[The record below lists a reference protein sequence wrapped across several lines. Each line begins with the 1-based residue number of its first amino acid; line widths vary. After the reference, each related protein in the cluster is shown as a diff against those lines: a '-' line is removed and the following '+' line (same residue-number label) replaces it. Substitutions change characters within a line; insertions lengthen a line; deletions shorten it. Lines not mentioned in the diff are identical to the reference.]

1 MRKKNA
7 GSTPAGSAPV
17 SFRTSVASSMIT
29 MLLQSAYS
37 VVDGLFVSN
46 LVGDTALAAVNVAWP
61 IIAVITAAGTGIG
74 AGGASYMSIKQG
86 EQKWEESN
94 RVRAN
99 TILALFAA
107 GAVITVCF
115 LLFLTPLLKLMGAS
129 GNLLTAAEQYGRI
142 MIAGGVI
149 QVLSCGLAP
158 ILRNE
163 NRQVGAMT
171 IMVLGFL
178 FNLTMDFVLLYF
190 FHLGIGGAALA
201 SLGAQLLT
209 TVLCFLTLF
218 GVTDRIRTRLGLPG
232 SAGTQLCPL
241 RREQFVFEKDCW
253 KRIFSIGISP
263 FGISLTP
270 SLLILYHN
278 IACLNYGD
286 LAVSAYAL
294 ISSTIGSYR
303 ILLIGVA
310 EGMQPLASKA
320 YGASQ
325 NRNATPT
332 ERIAAYDEIRHIRNK
347 AIRTAIAA
355 SVLLFLFTIAT
366 ASFYPALYG
375 YQGEA
380 AAAGYHAVMLT
391 AAQLIFTGIVRVT
404 NSFFYAVGK
413 NRYSLFMIYFDPL
426 CLTPAALAVLSHFFG
441 TDGIWLTAV
450 ITQFLLNLVAA
461 GMFVRHNAQMKRE
474 QAALT
479 KGV

>member
-1 MRKKNA
+1 MNCKKA
-7 GSTPAGSAPV
+7 HSTPATSAPV
-17 SFRTSVASSMIT
+17 SFRASVASSMIT

-46 LVGDTALAAVNVAWP
+46 MVGDTALAAINVAWP
-61 IIAVITAAGTGIG
+61 VIAVITATGTGIG
-74 AGGASYMSIKQG
+74 AGGASFMSIRQG
-86 EQKWEESN
+86 QQKWKESD

-99 TILALFAA
+99 TILALLAA
-107 GAVITVCF
+107 GAVISLCF
-115 LLFLTPLLKLMGAS
+115 LLFLTPLLQLMGAS
-129 GNLLTAAEQYGRI
+129 GDLLSAAQLYGRI
-142 MIAGGVI
+142 MIAGGII
-149 QVLSCGLAP
+149 QVLSCGLTP

-163 NRQVGAMT
+163 NRQVDAMT
-171 IMVLGFL
+171 IMVLGFF
-178 FNLTMDFVLLYF
+178 FNLSMDFVLLYF
-190 FHLGIGGAALA
+190 FHMGIAGAALA

-209 TVLCFLTLF
+209 TVLCFLTLL
-218 GVTDRIRTRLGLPG
+218 GITDRIRTKLHLPTP
-232 SAGTQLCPL
+232 ARAPL
-241 RREQFVFEKDCW
+241 RPLQREQFVFDKDCW

-278 IACLNYGD
+278 VACLHYGD

-325 NRNATPT
+325 NRNASPA
-332 ERIAAYDEIRHIRNK
+332 ERLAAYGEIRLIRNK

-366 ASFYPALYG
+366 ASFYPILYG
-375 YQGEA
+375 YQGDA

-426 CLTPAALAVLSHFFG
+426 CMTPIALVLLSHFFG

-450 ITQFLLNLVAA
+450 ITQFILNMIAA
-461 GMFVRHNAQMKRE
+461 GMFIRHDKQMKRE
-474 QAALT
+474 QTALMP
-479 KGV
+479 

>member
-86 EQKWEESN
+86 EQKLEESN

-190 FHLGIGGAALA
+190 FRLGIGGAALA

-218 GVTDRIRTRLGLPG
+218 GVTDRTRARLGLPV

-241 RREQFVFEKDCW
+241 HRKQFVFEKDCW

-332 ERIAAYDEIRHIRNK
+332 ERSPPTTRSGISGTKRSGLRLPPAFFCFCSPSPPPPSTRLCT
-347 AIRTAIAA
+347 AIRERQR
-355 SVLLFLFTIAT
+355 L
-366 ASFYPALYG
+366 P
-375 YQGEA
+375 
-380 AAAGYHAVMLT
+380 GYHAVMLT